1 MFYLLMTFKA
11 MNKFNNTHSIDISFS
26 CIFFSL
32 FLFWWFAIC
41 FRFRNKLLFL
51 DVILLFELFEESMKI
66 THTYKEYDLYAH
78 KLKHSISVHKCNATR
93 HQPNHKELNGKIKTA
108 QVVQKGEEFLW
119 NYTFVCMFVW
129 YGCFA
134 SFFLYKLLKS
144 RLKFHPI
151 FLENFFFFD
160 FIITKRC
167 FCKRARPLQHKMR
180 KAKANIQNC
189 FNSLNLFGMFE
200 SSCCF

>member
-1 MFYLLMTFKA
+1 M
-11 MNKFNNTHSIDISFS
+11 
-26 CIFFSL
+26 
-32 FLFWWFAIC
+32 
-41 FRFRNKLLFL
+41 LFL
-51 DVILLFELFEESMKI
+51 DVIFLFELFDESMKI
-66 THTYKEYDLYAH
+66 THTHKEYDLYAH

-108 QVVQKGEEFLW
+108 QVEQKGEEFLW

-134 SFFLYKLLKS
+134 PFFLYKLLKS
-144 RLKFHPI
+144 RLKFYPI
-151 FLENFFFFD
+151 FLEKKILSISSSQRDVFVREHDPSN
-160 FIITKRC
+160 TKWE
-167 FCKRARPLQHKMR
+167 KQT
-180 KAKANIQNC
+180 ANIQNC

>member
-1 MFYLLMTFKA
+1 MTIKCLKRQSYKNVLFWHLSRLPFFRHVCFK
-11 MNKFNNTHSIDISFS
+11 MCFIFWWRSKQWINSIIPIRSIFPFS
-26 CIFFSL
+26 CIFSSL
-32 FLFWWFAIC
+32 FLLWWFAIC

-51 DVILLFELFEESMKI
+51 DVIFLFELFDESMKI

-108 QVVQKGEEFLW
+108 QVVQKGEKFLW

-134 SFFLYKLLKS
+134 
-144 RLKFHPI
+144 P
-151 FLENFFFFD
+151 FFFAQ
-160 FIITKRC
+160 TVKV
-167 FCKRARPLQHKMR
+167 
-180 KAKANIQNC
+180 
-189 FNSLNLFGMFE
+189 
-200 SSCCF
+200 